1 MVDAVLR
8 AVNIDNAEAATLAE
22 LAQQVQWDAS
32 DAATIARAFAGD
44 MAMWTRKG
52 YDAEAEA
59 DREGRSAAGGP
70 SVHGPHADF

>member
-8 AVNIDNAEAATLAE
+8 AVNIDNAEAATLE
-22 LAQQVQWDAS
+22 KLAQQVQWDAC